1 MPASNQHI
9 IQKVNARLNVGK
21 HEEGNARS
29 ERLNV
34 AVERA
39 VHSLA
44 PILDTVSEDIT
55 LYIDQVTVDI
65 ALDEL
70 DPGKLEEKI
79 SAALTEKMRHLIHTR
94 LSKSKTES
102 GAEGT
107 FSEEQQ
113 YKKVLAF
120 FLKKGRA
127 PWWASTQVLARARD
141 YLDSL
146 TASEWVH
153 FMSSQYRE
161 SPSVLNR
168 YVNQWPETSVL
179 GTLRAIAR
187 QQFGS
192 ESIVSLL
199 NGMSAI
205 DAGVSDPERAKNR
218 YSQGLYEIAI
228 GGVIHKKDER
238 LITEHVIRT
247 WLKKSSGNPNQ
258 QRIKLNG
265 LKKYLKRHSPGDI
278 DYSNLLEQWSGH
290 QPTGEERESTR
301 EEVNQ
306 KEEQLTSGLA
316 ESVSVHLAGT
326 VLLHSYLP
334 LLFKRLGYIEKGSF
348 RNQETRER
356 AVCAIYYL
364 ATGESEFP
372 EEELGLAK
380 FLCSWPYGKPINR
393 YLKFSSY
400 EKEEC
405 DNLLLSVISHWKA
418 LKNTS
423 ISGLQT
429 SFLQRE
435 GILKKEEFGY
445 TLYVEELTHDIL
457 LQQLPWSYSVVKL
470 SWMSEML
477 SVQWR
482 TS

>member
-127 PWWASTQVLARARD
+127 PWWASTLVLARARD

-192 ESIVSLL
+192 ESI
-199 NGMSAI
+199 
-205 DAGVSDPERAKNR
+205 
-218 YSQGLYEIAI
+218 
-228 GGVIHKKDER
+228 
-238 LITEHVIRT
+238 
-247 WLKKSSGNPNQ
+247 
-258 QRIKLNG
+258 
-265 LKKYLKRHSPGDI
+265 
-278 DYSNLLEQWSGH
+278 
-290 QPTGEERESTR
+290 
-301 EEVNQ
+301 
-306 KEEQLTSGLA
+306 
-316 ESVSVHLAGT
+316 
-326 VLLHSYLP
+326 
-334 LLFKRLGYIEKGSF
+334 
-348 RNQETRER
+348 
-356 AVCAIYYL
+356 
-364 ATGESEFP
+364 
-372 EEELGLAK
+372 
-380 FLCSWPYGKPINR
+380 
-393 YLKFSSY
+393 
-400 EKEEC
+400 
-405 DNLLLSVISHWKA
+405 
-418 LKNTS
+418 
-423 ISGLQT
+423 
-429 SFLQRE
+429 
-435 GILKKEEFGY
+435 
-445 TLYVEELTHDIL
+445 
-457 LQQLPWSYSVVKL
+457 
-470 SWMSEML
+470 
-477 SVQWR
+477 
-482 TS
+482 